1 MRSVKRAF
9 VALAGG
15 SLTLYIHN
23 KSPAA
28 DKQSNWLPAPNGP
41 IYKAMRPYWP
51 KTDAPSILP
60 VGKRTWQ
67 PPAIKRV

>member
-41 IYKAMRPYWP
+41 IYKAMR
-51 KTDAPSILP
+51 L
-60 VGKRTWQ
+60 
-67 PPAIKRV
+67 